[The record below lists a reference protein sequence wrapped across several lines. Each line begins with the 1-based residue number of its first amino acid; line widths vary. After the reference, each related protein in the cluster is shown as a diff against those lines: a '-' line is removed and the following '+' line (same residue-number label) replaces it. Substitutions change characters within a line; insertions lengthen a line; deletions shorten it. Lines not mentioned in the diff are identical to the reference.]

1 MRYRVTLLLLT
12 CVVLTGCFGTETTTT
27 VPAPVPVGPP
37 PPPTI
42 PAAKGSTTQSLETA
56 ELGSTKNVH
65 TLGNTVF
72 AGQFQQDDIGTLKE
86 AGITQVISL
95 RKDSELDWNEAEAVT
110 AAGLKHAS
118 IAFQAPS
125 ELTDEMFQ
133 QLRDL
138 LGKEEGKTMMHCG
151 GGNRVGAVW
160 IAHRVLDD
168 GVELEAAIDEAKTIG
183 LKSEPLKER
192 AIEYI
197 KQQQASE

>member
-1 MRYRVTLLLLT
+1 MRYRLTLLILT
-12 CVVLTGCFGTETTTT
+12 SIVITGCGIETTTT
-27 VPAPVPVGPP
+27 APIPVAVAP
-37 PPPTI
+37 
-42 PAAKGSTTQSLETA
+42 PAAPTTPAANGSTTQALKTA

-72 AGQFQQDDIGTLKE
+72 AGQFQQDDIATLKE

-95 RKDSELDWNEAEAVT
+95 RKDAELDWNEAEAVT

-118 IAFQAPS
+118 IAFQAPG

-138 LGKEEGKTMMHCG
+138 LGEEEGKTMLHCG

-168 GVELEAAIDEAKTIG
+168 GVEIEAALKEAKTIG

-197 KQQQASE
+197 KQQQTSE

>member
-1 MRYRVTLLLLT
+1 MRYRLTLLLLT
-12 CVVLTGCFGTETTTT
+12 CVVITGCGIETTTT
-27 VPAPVPVGPP
+27 APIPVAVAP
-37 PPPTI
+37 
-42 PAAKGSTTQSLETA
+42 PAAPTTPAANGSTTQALKTA

-72 AGQFQQDDIGTLKE
+72 AGQFQQDDIATLKE

-95 RKDSELDWNEAEAVT
+95 RKDAELDWNEAEAVT

-118 IAFQAPS
+118 IAFQAPG

-138 LGKEEGKTMMHCG
+138 LGEEEGKTMLHCG

-168 GVELEAAIDEAKTIG
+168 GVELEAAIAEAKTIG

-197 KQQQASE
+197 KQQQTSE

>member
-1 MRYRVTLLLLT
+1 MRYRLTLLILT
-12 CVVLTGCFGTETTTT
+12 SIVITGCGIETTTT
-27 VPAPVPVGPP
+27 APIPVAVAP
-37 PPPTI
+37 
-42 PAAKGSTTQSLETA
+42 PAAPTTPAANGSTTQALKTA

-72 AGQFQQDDIGTLKE
+72 AGQFQQDDIATLKE

-95 RKDSELDWNEAEAVT
+95 RKDAELDWNEAEAVT

-118 IAFQAPS
+118 IAFQAPG

-138 LGKEEGKTMMHCG
+138 LGEEEGKTMLHCG

-168 GVELEAAIDEAKTIG
+168 GVELEAAIAEAKTIG

-197 KQQQASE
+197 KQQQTSE

>member
-1 MRYRVTLLLLT
+1 MRYRLTLLLLT
-12 CVVLTGCFGTETTTT
+12 CVVITGCGIETTTT
-27 VPAPVPVGPP
+27 APIPVPAAPP
-37 PPPTI
+37 APPTT
-42 PAAKGSTTQSLETA
+42 PAANGSTTETLETA

-72 AGQFQQDDIGTLKE
+72 AGQFQQDDIATLKE

-95 RKDSELDWNEAEAVT
+95 RKDAELDWNEAEAVT

-118 IAFQAPS
+118 IAFQAPG

-168 GVELEAAIDEAKTIG
+168 GVELEAAIVEAKTIG

-197 KQQQASE
+197 EQQQASE

>member
-1 MRYRVTLLLLT
+1 MRYRLTFLLLT

-27 VPAPVPVGPP
+27 VPVPLAPPA
-37 PPPTI
+37 PPTI
-42 PAAKGSTTQSLETA
+42 PAANGSTTQSLETA

-72 AGQFQQDDIGTLKE
+72 AGQFQQDDIATLKE
-86 AGITQVISL
+86 AGITQIISL
-95 RKDSELDWNEAEAVT
+95 RKNDELDWNEAEAVT
-110 AAGLKHAS
+110 AAGLKHAA
-118 IAFQAPS
+118 IAFTAPG
-125 ELTDEMFQ
+125 ELTDEMFK

-138 LGKEEGKTMMHCG
+138 LGEEEGKTMMHCG

-168 GVELEAAIDEAKTIG
+168 GVELEAAIEEAKTIG

-197 KQQQASE
+197 EQQQASE

>member
-1 MRYRVTLLLLT
+1 MRYRLTLLILT
-12 CVVLTGCFGTETTTT
+12 SIVITGCGIETTTT
-27 VPAPVPVGPP
+27 APIPVAVAP
-37 PPPTI
+37 
-42 PAAKGSTTQSLETA
+42 PAAPTTPAANGSTTQALKTA

-72 AGQFQQDDIGTLKE
+72 AGQFQQDDIATLKE

-95 RKDSELDWNEAEAVT
+95 RKDAELDWNEAEAVT

-118 IAFQAPS
+118 IAFQAPG

-138 LGKEEGKTMMHCG
+138 LGEEEGKTMLHCG

-168 GVELEAAIDEAKTIG
+168 GVELEAAIKEAKTIG

-197 KQQQASE
+197 KQQQTSE

>member
-1 MRYRVTLLLLT
+1 MRYRSTLLLLT
-12 CVVLTGCFGTETTTT
+12 CVVFTGCLGTETTTT
-27 VPAPVPVGPP
+27 IPAPTTPNTNG
-37 PPPTI
+37 
-42 PAAKGSTTQSLETA
+42 ATTQALETA

-72 AGQFQQDDIGTLKE
+72 AGQFQQDDIATLKE

-118 IAFQAPS
+118 MAFQAPG

-138 LGKEEGKTMMHCG
+138 LGNEEGKTIMHCG

-168 GVELEAAIDEAKTIG
+168 GVELEAALKEAKTIG

-197 KQQQASE
+197 KQQQTSE

>member
-1 MRYRVTLLLLT
+1 MRYRLTLLILT
-12 CVVLTGCFGTETTTT
+12 SIVITGCGIETTTT
-27 VPAPVPVGPP
+27 APIPVAVAP
-37 PPPTI
+37 
-42 PAAKGSTTQSLETA
+42 PAAPTTPAANGSTTQALKTA

-72 AGQFQQDDIGTLKE
+72 AGQFQQDDIATLKE

-95 RKDSELDWNEAEAVT
+95 RKDAELDWNEAEAVT

-118 IAFQAPS
+118 IAFQAPG

-138 LGKEEGKTMMHCG
+138 LGKEEGKTMMHCR

-168 GVELEAAIDEAKTIG
+168 GVELEAAIEEAKTIG

-197 KQQQASE
+197 EQQQASE

>member
-1 MRYRVTLLLLT
+1 MRYRLTLLILT
-12 CVVLTGCFGTETTTT
+12 SIVITGCGIETTTT
-27 VPAPVPVGPP
+27 APIPVAVAP
-37 PPPTI
+37 
-42 PAAKGSTTQSLETA
+42 PAAPTTPAANGSTTQALKTA

-72 AGQFQQDDIGTLKE
+72 AGQFQQDDIATLKE

-95 RKDSELDWNEAEAVT
+95 RKDAELDWNEAEAVT

-118 IAFQAPS
+118 IAFQAPG

-138 LGKEEGKTMMHCG
+138 LGEEEGKTMLHCG

-168 GVELEAAIDEAKTIG
+168 GVELEAAIGEAKTIG

-197 KQQQASE
+197 EQQQASE

>member
-1 MRYRVTLLLLT
+1 MRYRLTFLLLA
-12 CVVLTGCFGTETTTT
+12 CAVITGCFGTETTTT
-27 VPAPVPVGPP
+27 VPATTPP
-37 PPPTI
+37 APPTT
-42 PAAKGSTTQSLETA
+42 PNTSGSTTQSLETA

-72 AGQFQQDDIGTLKE
+72 AGQFQPDDIATLKE

-95 RKDSELDWNEAEAVT
+95 RKDGELDWNEAEAVT

-138 LGKEEGKTMMHCG
+138 LGEEEGKTMMHCG